1 MDIIKISLLILITVL
16 LVNSLPA
23 YNREISIITTI
34 SCCIVVLLYIL
45 KNVVFAVEYIK
56 NIAETLGF
64 SDIKVVLKAVGIG
77 FITQFV
83 SDTAIDCNNK
93 SLSNQVIF
101 AGRVAVLI
109 LAMPLFLKII
119 EIIGQLT

>member
-1 MDIIKISLLILITVL
+1 MDIIKISLLILITVF

-45 KNVVFAVEYIK
+45 KNVVFAIEYIK
-56 NIAETLGF
+56 NIAETTGF
-64 SDIKVVLKAVGIG
+64 NDIEVVLKAVGIG

-83 SDTAIDCNNK
+83 ADTAIDCNNK

-109 LAMPLFLKII
+109 IAMPLFLEVI

>member
-1 MDIIKISLLILITVL
+1 MEIIKLALFVL
-16 LVNSLPA
+16 LVVLVVNSIPTFS
-23 YNREISIITTI
+23 REITVIITF